1 LSEEWPIGQGH
12 ITQVPKI
19 IKQQV
24 HKVVQKA
31 IEEPPIQHVD
41 EIVDLPAQKQ

>member
-19 IKQQV
+19 IEQQA

-31 IEEPPIQHVD
+31 IEVPPHVD
-41 EIVDLPAQKQ
+41 EIVDLPARKQ